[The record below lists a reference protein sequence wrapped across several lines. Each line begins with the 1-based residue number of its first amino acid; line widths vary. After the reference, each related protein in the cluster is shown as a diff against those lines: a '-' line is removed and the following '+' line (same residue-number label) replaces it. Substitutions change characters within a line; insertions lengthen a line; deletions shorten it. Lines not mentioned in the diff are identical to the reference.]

1 MLEIVALVV
10 LEAVALVV
18 LTCTFV
24 MATGRIATAK
34 RRSPKGW
41 MWSAAILGP
50 LPLAVL
56 ALLPAKRQGRPA

>member
-1 MLEIVALVV
+1 MLEVVALVV

-18 LTCTFV
+18 LTCAFV

-41 MWSAAILGP
+41 MWAAAILGP
-50 LPLAVL
+50 LPLVAL
-56 ALLPAKRQGRPA
+56 AFLPSR